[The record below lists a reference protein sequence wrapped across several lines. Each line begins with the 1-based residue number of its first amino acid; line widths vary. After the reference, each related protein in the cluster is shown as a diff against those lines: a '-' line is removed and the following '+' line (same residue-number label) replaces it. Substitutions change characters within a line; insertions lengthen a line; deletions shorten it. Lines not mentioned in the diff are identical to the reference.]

1 MTTKY
6 DEIKFRVLRRILS
19 IDGPLSYADLGYLCG
34 PATIRT
40 MAVNGLIDVKITIK
54 PKGKEVFD
62 GMCRVRLKRERKRQI
77 AKIAKQA
84 ALVCDLHVPV
94 RDFTK
99 DCSDGVDGLPPNKQ
113 EAA

>member
-6 DEIKFRVLRRILS
+6 DEIKFKVLRRILS

-62 GMCRVRLKRERKRQI
+62 GMCHVRLKRERKRQ
-77 AKIAKQA
+77 IAKQA
-84 ALVCDLHVPV
+84 ALVCDLHVPMC
-94 RDFTK
+94 DFAK
-99 DCSDGVDGLPPNKQ
+99 DDSDGVDGLHPNKQ